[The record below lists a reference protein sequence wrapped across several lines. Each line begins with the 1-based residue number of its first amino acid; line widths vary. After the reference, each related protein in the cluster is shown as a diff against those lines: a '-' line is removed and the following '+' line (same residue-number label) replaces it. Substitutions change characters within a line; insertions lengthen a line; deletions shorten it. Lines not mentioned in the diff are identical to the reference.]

1 MWTRIGKQISAKAAN
16 RIRKIQ
22 KKMEF
27 LTDIDDNGFLLK
39 DIFPGDMYWADQHEY
54 LCLLINRNIGPIINQ
69 KYELNSFP
77 ENKLFYLARTN
88 PTEVKAMDFEIST
101 NRDPFHMEES
111 KIYIGLRDRENNL
124 VPFTLNPQG
133 PGYHKN
139 ILTLATYFYNKYPTY
154 LKIKATL
161 LEKEAKLAKRLGAL
175 YASDIIALFSAE
187 KVKQQEENFLIPA
200 ENMTKAIYY
209 EDTIPVLGEDVTK
222 AKIHFFSGPI
232 IDSLCISLSLTAENI
247 IYFDIASLGPKALE
261 KTNCEAFINNQTN
274 NWLKELEEM
283 TEFGLAI
290 YEQVKT
296 KIVLDKLI

>member
-27 LTDIDDNGFLLK
+27 LTNMDDNSFLLK
-39 DIFPGDMYWADQHEY
+39 DISPSDMYWTDKNEY
-54 LCLLINRNIGPIINQ
+54 LNLVINRNIGPLVNRKQ
-69 KYELNSFP
+69 ELTCFP
-77 ENKLFYLARTN
+77 ENKLFYLVRTN
-88 PTEVKAMDFEIST
+88 PTEVKEMDFEISM
-101 NRDPFHMEES
+101 NRDPFHVEEN
-111 KIYIGLRDRENNL
+111 KIYIGLRDRGNNL
-124 VPFTLNPQG
+124 VPCTLNPQG
-133 PGYHKN
+133 AGWHKN
-139 ILTLATYFYNKYPTY
+139 ILTLATYFYNKYSTY
-154 LKIKATL
+154 QEIKAIL
-161 LEKEAKLAKRLGAL
+161 LEKEGKLVKRLGAL
-175 YASDIIALFSAE
+175 YTSDIIALFSAE
-187 KVKQQEENFLIPA
+187 KVKQQKENFLIPA

-209 EDTIPVLGEDVTK
+209 EDTIPVLGEDVAK

-247 IYFDIASLGPKALE
+247 IYFDIANLGTKTLE
-261 KTNCEAFINNQTN
+261 KANCEAFINNQTN